1 MRAERCPFCDRA
13 SLRITPTLIF
23 AYGSN
28 MDPVQMRQRCPGAEA
43 IGNGLLH
50 DHRLCFPRLS
60 DRLGCGMASVEP
72 AAGHEVWRVVY
83 RLSAA
88 DLGSLD
94 GFEGYRA
101 DRPAHDNRYNRLA
114 IAVEIEGVP
123 TAVQAYFAV
132 STDNPPPP
140 KEIYLAHLRDG
151 ARHHG
156 LPETYRD
163 FLESLE
169 S

>member
-1 MRAERCPFCDRA
+1 MMPM
-13 SLRITPTLIF
+13 LIF

-28 MDPVQMRQRCPGAEA
+28 MDPVQMRQRCPDAETV
-43 IGNGLLH
+43 GNGVLR

-60 DRLGCGMASVEP
+60 DRRGCGVSSVEP
-72 AAGHEVWRVVY
+72 AAGREVWGVVY
-83 RLSAA
+83 RLDAV
-88 DLGSLD
+88 DLASLD
-94 GFEGYRA
+94 GFEGYRV
-101 DRPAHDNRYNRLA
+101 DRPAQDNRYNRLV

-123 TAVQAYFAV
+123 TEVEAYFAV

-140 KEIYLAHLRDG
+140 NAVYLAHLRDG

-156 LPETYRD
+156 LPETYRA

-169 S
+169 F